1 MRCKQWARKAG
12 QYHNLKPLPK
22 LTVTPE
28 KTIVEEQEPTMSLE
42 DALIAIE
49 NLKKQKDH
57 LKETFADWVM
67 KVHNLKKEL
76 AELNQK
82 YEELEEKYNK
92 VKNNE

>member
-1 MRCKQWARKAG
+1 MLGKQVPI
-12 QYHNLKPLPK
+12 NTVPNMINMTDELPFDP
-22 LTVTPE
+22 TPE
-28 KTIVEEQEPTMSLE
+28 NFWKAME
-42 DALIAIE
+42 AIRT
-49 NLKKQKDH
+49 LKKQKKQ
-57 LKETFADWVM
+57 LEESLEDWVM